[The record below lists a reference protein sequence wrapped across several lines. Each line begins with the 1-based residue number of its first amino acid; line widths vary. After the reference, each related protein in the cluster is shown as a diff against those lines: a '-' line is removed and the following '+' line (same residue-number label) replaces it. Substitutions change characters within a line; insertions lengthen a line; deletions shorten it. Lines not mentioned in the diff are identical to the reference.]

1 MYQLPT
7 DSTGCQLMPTLQFH
21 RLPTDA
27 NPAVSRSAAVGG
39 LATSGIGWQPVEPVG
54 TRWNQLATSEISAK
68 AWKTLQNPCKTPSYW
83 WVVCKCVPVR
93 VLHFANNQYE
103 VRRLGEF
110 AGSEKHAPHPVFIC
124 QGYSEVNLG
133 TYWSDTELK
142 L

>member
-1 MYQLPT
+1 MLHVPAANR
-7 DSTGCQLMPTLQFH
+7 FH

-27 NPAVSRSAAVGG
+27 NRAVSRSAAVGG

-83 WVVCKCVPVR
+83 RVVCKCVPVR
-93 VLHFANNQYE
+93 VSHFANNQYE
-103 VRRLGEF
+103 ARRLGEF
-110 AGSEKHAPHPVFIC
+110 AGSEKHAPHPVFIY
-124 QGYSEVNLG
+124 QGYSKVNLG
-133 TYWSDTELK
+133 TYWSDTKLK

>member
-1 MYQLPT
+1 M
-7 DSTGCQLMPTLQFH
+7 
-21 RLPTDA
+21 PTDA
-27 NPAVSRSAAVGG
+27 NRAVSRSAALAG
-39 LATSGIGWQPVEPVG
+39 LPTSGIGWQPVEPVG

>member
-1 MYQLPT
+1 MLHVPAANR
-7 DSTGCQLMPTLQFH
+7 FH

-93 VLHFANNQYE
+93 VLHFADNQYE
-103 VRRLGEF
+103 ARRLGEF
-110 AGSEKHAPHPVFIC
+110 AGSEKHAPHPVFIFSRI
-124 QGYSEVNLG
+124 Q
-133 TYWSDTELK
+133 
-142 L
+142 